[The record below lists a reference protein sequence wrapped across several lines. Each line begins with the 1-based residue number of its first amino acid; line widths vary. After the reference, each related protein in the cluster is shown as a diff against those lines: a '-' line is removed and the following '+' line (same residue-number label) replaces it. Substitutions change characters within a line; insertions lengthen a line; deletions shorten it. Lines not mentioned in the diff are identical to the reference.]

1 VENMTQGV
9 DFSKYR
15 NVFCDSVKA
24 LEWAYQQGLPRD
36 SIIRTSSPAMLW
48 TKNPNIVHIESCW
61 SVDKMQEFQTTIQK
75 FSEDIFDASVAVNG
89 VKHEQALCISKASI
103 AFQRKLF
110 KAACI
115 EADDLTESRL
125 IIQVNSKQYGSRNA
139 VNPPWKDILVS
150 NPKACF
156 VNYTLRSEKWSTLS
170 TYGVPWWRRLHIA
183 GWRTFLY
190 RLLIRL
196 EKYFPSYLFKRQ
208 IMIPNENELSIEI
221 AFSLALRRCRLVRI
235 EEKRII
241 DGNNNCERLPMI
253 DNAIRAVVAER
264 INKWVTP
271 TLTESCTRMFLNEVH
286 ERLEL
291 YEKWKNIW
299 TSSVSGNS
307 SGIKSVLMIN
317 SPVTTKWLPLVNV
330 CRKKNIPVV
339 SVQHGVTQEINASGE
354 AFALSDINAS
364 DCFIAY
370 NKKSADIAQA
380 SNFILGKTF
389 VSGISGRH
397 LRMKALS
404 YSDTCMTPI
413 VYISTRLYKGNI
425 GGIDTW
431 MTDYGMAQWEYN
443 LINNVFNKLPHK
455 VRYKTYPEE
464 TRRYADPDIVSNDIA
479 SNCSNIELFDEK
491 VDMRYLV
498 NQHQVLVTSYATST
512 VSWAIM
518 SGRPVV
524 FINAKNNGALSQEA
538 YESFK
543 EGIFVFDDVEDNFH
557 ENLKNFLSKPIEE
570 IMKLWGQKK
579 TARDHMI
586 HNFFTPYSSD
596 SGKRAAEMIVDKY
609 L

>member
-1 VENMTQGV
+1 MENMTQNV

-15 NVFCDSVKA
+15 NVFCDSLEA
-24 LEWAYQQGLPRD
+24 LDWAYQQGLPRN
-36 SIIRTSSPAMLW
+36 SIIRTSSPTMLW
-48 TKNPNIVHIESCW
+48 AKKPNIVHIESCW

-75 FSEDIFDASVAVNG
+75 FSEDISDASIAVINLS
-89 VKHEQALCISKASI
+89 HEQALCISKASI

-125 IIQVNSKQYGSRNA
+125 IIQVNSKKYGPRNA
-139 VNPPWKDILVS
+139 INPPWKDILDI

-156 VNYTLRSEKWSTLS
+156 VDYTLKNDKWSVLS
-170 TYGVPWWRRLHIA
+170 TYSVPWWKRLHIA

-190 RLLIRL
+190 RLLIGL

-208 IMIPNENELSIEI
+208 ILIPNENELSIEI
-221 AFSLALRRCRLVRI
+221 AFSLAIKRCKLVKI

-241 DGNNNCERLPMI
+241 EGNNNYERLSMI
-253 DNAIRAVVAER
+253 DDAIRAVVDKR
-264 INKWVTP
+264 IKKWVTP

-291 YEKWKNIW
+291 YEQWKNIW
-299 TSSVSGNS
+299 TSSITSNNSGV
-307 SGIKSVLMIN
+307 KSVLMVN
-317 SPVTTKWLPLVNV
+317 SPVTTKWLPLVNI

-339 SVQHGVTQEINASGE
+339 SVQHGVTQEIGASGE
-354 AFALSDINAS
+354 SFALSDINAS

-370 NKKSADIAQA
+370 NKKSADISQA
-380 SNFILGKTF
+380 SNFILGQAF

-397 LRMKALS
+397 LRMKETS
-404 YSDTCMTPI
+404 YNDTYMTPI

-431 MTDYGMAQWEYN
+431 MTDYGVAQWEYN

-464 TRRYADPDIVSNDIA
+464 TRRYADSDIVSNEIT
-479 SNCSNIELFDEK
+479 SNCSNIEVFDEK
-491 VDMRYLV
+491 IDMRYLV

-512 VSWAIM
+512 LSWAIM
-518 SGRPVV
+518 SERPVV
-524 FINAKNNGALSQEA
+524 FINAKNNGALSQAA

-543 EGIFVFDDVEDNFH
+543 KGIFVFDDVEDNFY
-557 ENLKNFLSKPIEE
+557 ENLNNFLSKPIEE

-579 TARDHMI
+579 SAREDMI
-586 HNFFTPYSSD
+586 HNFFTSYSSG
-596 SGKRAAEMIVDKY
+596 SGKRAAEMIMVKY